1 MNTAPHARD
10 STATTAAFLAGIVG
24 VLALALALERL
35 AARPE
40 PAPERVEP
48 DADVTR
54 WSARELRGLPGI
66 GEKRAVEIVRA
77 RWDGRITGGVESLD
91 RVEGIGPETVAR
103 VRGELARRPW
113 RPLPSPRFPP
123 VIEP

>member
-1 MNTAPHARD
+1 MDTAPPSRD
-10 STATTAAFLAGIVG
+10 PTAPTAAFLAGIVG
-24 VLALALALERL
+24 ILGLALALERL

-40 PAPERVEP
+40 PVAERVEP
-48 DADVTR
+48 DADLTH
-54 WSARELRGLPGI
+54 WSARELRALPGL

-77 RWDGRITGGVESLD
+77 RWDGRITGDAESLD

-103 VRGELARRPW
+103 VRTELARRPW
-113 RPLPSPRFPP
+113 CSPYAARIPP